1 MRKIIFLII
10 IIFGLKSYS
19 FDQSLRKIKIYEEQS
34 YVIPTFDRIKQCFHM
49 TIANAS
55 KELGIGTSK
64 IKKICRQNNLKRWPG
79 RKIKKINNWLINAPD
94 NEKNNILREE
104 LLKIIEKDILKAIEC
119 FEKHLSKNELN
130 KSYCNKKNS
139 VKNSQDEELEQSL
152 TEEENSMEIDDESNT
167 SEEDISVYQFANKE
181 EGKETKLEQSLTEE
195 ENSMEVNDEGNTSE
209 EDISVYQF
217 ANEKETEEFLQYRL
231 FAEKNINYTRLF

>member
-55 KELGIGTSK
+55 KELGICTSK

-94 NEKNNILREE
+94 NENNNILREE
-104 LLKIIEKDILKAIEC
+104 LLKIIEKDTLKAIEC
-119 FEKHLSKNELN
+119 FEKYISKNELN
-130 KSYCNKKNS
+130 KSYCNRKKKE
-139 VKNSQDEELEQSL
+139 KNLID
-152 TEEENSMEIDDESNT
+152 EENSMEINDQSNT

-181 EGKETKLEQSLTEE
+181 EKKETELEQSLTEE
-195 ENSMEVNDEGNTSE
+195 ENSMEVNDESNTSE
-209 EDISVYQF
+209 EDISLYQF
-217 ANEKETEEFLQYRL
+217 ANEKEKEEFLQYRS
-231 FAEKNINYTRLF
+231 FAEKNINYARLF